1 MSLSELFNCI
11 LIDTN
16 AWDAKGNDF
25 AGRFCPIIPSLQKAI
40 KKNKIVL
47 LSHPVLLRETQNHI
61 FGSGD
66 RSFQKRTDD
75 AVNKIKKCGSILK
88 LASFDWED
96 IVRKIQRLDL
106 ANLEYAAF
114 GNFFSDAIQLP
125 YGNVEKVFDDY
136 FLAKPPFAESGD
148 KKQEFPDAFA
158 INALLNYLDENPGST
173 TLVVTNDNDWKQA
186 LENDKRIVICDNI
199 DNAINL
205 LHGQLTQ
212 VNDILDFNYATIE
225 SRLEIEEE
233 TFWFTIRDYYD
244 AEDIEIETITIGSI
258 GNPVVLDISDEE
270 IRIQVSADLLV
281 DGTARI
287 LDLSNSPWD
296 EEEKTFV
303 FMSYGTLFFKKAN
316 GSVSFSLTFVPDKN
330 SGWKVNNLEVII
342 PNGVELVLNDE
353 EVQFKEDFDPTEYQG
368 DVSDTLQEYYFH

>member
-25 AGRFCPIIPSLQKAI
+25 AGLFLPIIPSLQKAI
-40 KKNKIVL
+40 KKNSIVL
-47 LSHPVLLRETQNHI
+47 LSHPALLGETKNHI
-61 FGSGD
+61 FGNGD
-66 RSFQKRTDD
+66 DSFQKKSDD
-75 AVNKIKKCGSILK
+75 AINKIRRYGSILK
-88 LASFDWED
+88 LASIDSEV
-96 IVRKIQRLDL
+96 IVRKIQELDL
-106 ANLEYAAF
+106 ANYEYAAF
-114 GNFFSDAIQLP
+114 EKFFSDAIQLP
-125 YGNVEKVFDDY
+125 FGNVKKVFDDY
-136 FLAKPPFAESGD
+136 FLAKPPFAESGN

-173 TLVVTNDNDWKQA
+173 ALVVTNDNDWKRA
-186 LENDKRIVICDNI
+186 LEAEKRIVISDNI
-199 DNAINL
+199 DNATNL
-205 LHGQLTQ
+205 LNGQLTQ
-212 VNDILDFNYATIE
+212 VNEILDFNYATIE
-225 SRLEIEEE
+225 SLLEIEKE
-233 TFWFTIRDYYD
+233 TFWFTIHDYFD
-244 AEDIEIETITIGSI
+244 AEDIEIETITIESI
-258 GNPVVLDISDEE
+258 GNPVVLDISDEI

-296 EEEKTFV
+296 EEDKTFV

-330 SGWKVNNLEVII
+330 NGWKVNNHEVII

-353 EVQFKEDFDPTEYQG
+353 NVQFKEDFDPTEYQG